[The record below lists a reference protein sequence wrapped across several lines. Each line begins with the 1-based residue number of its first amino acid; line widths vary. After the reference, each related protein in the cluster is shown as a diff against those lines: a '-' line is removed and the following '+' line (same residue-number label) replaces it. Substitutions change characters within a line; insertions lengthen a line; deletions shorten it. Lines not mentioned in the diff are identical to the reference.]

1 MTLKEEASLKVIDP
15 EDIKEILT
23 DNSPFYLYT
32 VLTVNI
38 LHIFFTLLGE
48 FYGNWFLAFLTIR
61 GEILEE
67 QKKPS
72 RPEHQLGILPRHE
85 LCSNISV
92 PSRIRVAKIFDHHD
106 RCWSSNFT
114 LEMQKSHKFW
124 KEAWWKVPLLEN
136 KKWRI
141 VRGDYS
147 PDWKKIN

>member
-1 MTLKEEASLKVIDP
+1 MTFKDEAALKVMDP

-23 DNSPFYLYT
+23 DNSTFYLYT

-48 FYGNWFLAFLTIR
+48 FYGNCCFAFLTIR
-61 GEILEE
+61 GKILEE

-72 RPEHQLGILPRHE
+72 RPEHQLGILQRHQ

-92 PSRIRVAKIFDHHD
+92 PSRSRGAKNFDHHD
-106 RCWSSNFT
+106 RCRRSYFT
-114 LEMQKSHKFW
+114 MEMQKSHKFW
-124 KEAWWKVPLLEN
+124 KEAWWKVPFLED
-136 KKWRI
+136 KKWGI

-147 PDWKKIN
+147 PDWKKNN